1 MWVYCQ
7 TTDDPK
13 EVGEYICDSNFVEEC
28 KDKKSRIF
36 KDESEDGCWL
46 IQTYPRN
53 ETSAIIYRVGQNIIG
68 IEIDDNCAVNVI
80 EPLMK
85 KYGFTNIR
93 WLTTK

>member
-7 TTDDPK
+7 TTDDPEK
-13 EVGEYICDSNFVEEC
+13 VGEYICDSNFVDGC
-28 KDKKSRIF
+28 GDNKSRVF
-36 KDESEDGCWL
+36 KDENEDGCWL
-46 IQTYPRN
+46 IQTCLRN
-53 ETSAIIYRVGQNIIG
+53 ETSAIIYRVSQNIIG

-93 WLTTK
+93 WLITK